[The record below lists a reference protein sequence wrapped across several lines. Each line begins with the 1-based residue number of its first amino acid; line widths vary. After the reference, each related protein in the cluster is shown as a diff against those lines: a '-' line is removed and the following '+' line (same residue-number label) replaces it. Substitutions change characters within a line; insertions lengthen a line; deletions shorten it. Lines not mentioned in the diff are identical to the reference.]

1 MKLYNYNMELLEHN
15 NTLKNNINLDIDNRQ
30 KTFLETNIGKV
41 VDSAVDLGI
50 RTVLPNL
57 IEDQVID
64 IKNIILDQG
73 FKDGL
78 SEIINTGLDFGKSAI
93 GVLTGNFENISQVQ
107 MAVKKGGIID
117 SISRLLD
124 FSINLAAKT
133 NLISNDMASVIK
145 SGKNTIM
152 ENITVKVEN
161 ELTSQIREI
170 EKLDK
175 YCNKWQEALENKD
188 LTEMNKIYR
197 NIQKHEQEII
207 PIERVINNIRKI
219 DNIQELI
226 KSKENIEDITDN
238 ELVLAGK
245 II

>member
-1 MKLYNYNMELLEHN
+1 MELLEHN

-219 DNIQELI
+219 DNIQKLI

>member
-1 MKLYNYNMELLEHN
+1 MELLELN
-15 NTLKNNINLDIDNRQ
+15 NTLDNNLNIDIANRQ
-30 KTFLETNIGKV
+30 KSFLETNIGKV

-73 FKDGL
+73 FKEGL

-93 GVLTGNFENISQVQ
+93 GVITGNFENVNQIQ

-124 FSINLAAKT
+124 FSINLANKS
-133 NLISNDMASVIK
+133 NLINHDVAAVIK
-145 SGKNTIM
+145 SGKDTIM
-152 ENITVKVEN
+152 ENITLKVEG
-161 ELTSQIREI
+161 ELTAQIKEI
-170 EKLDK
+170 EKLEK
-175 YCNKWQEALENKD
+175 YCQDWQEAFENKD
-188 LTEMNKIYR
+188 MTEMNKIYK
-197 NIQKHEQEII
+197 NIQKHEKEIL

-219 DNIQELI
+219 DNIQELM
-226 KSKENIEDITDN
+226 KNKESVADIT
-238 ELVLAGK
+238 ESEQVLAEK
-245 II
+245 IV

>member
-1 MKLYNYNMELLEHN
+1 MELLELN
-15 NTLKNNINLDIDNRQ
+15 NTLDNNLNIDIANGQ
-30 KTFLETNIGKV
+30 KSFLETNIGKV

-73 FKDGL
+73 FKEGL

-93 GVLTGNFENISQVQ
+93 GVITGNFENVNQIQ

-124 FSINLAAKT
+124 FSINLANKS
-133 NLISNDMASVIK
+133 NLINNDVAAVIK
-145 SGKNTIM
+145 SGKDTIM
-152 ENITVKVEN
+152 ENITLKVEG
-161 ELTSQIREI
+161 ELTAQIKEI
-170 EKLDK
+170 EKLEK
-175 YCNKWQEALENKD
+175 YCQDWQEAFENKD
-188 LTEMNKIYR
+188 MTEMNKIYK
-197 NIQKHEQEII
+197 NIQKHEKEIL

-219 DNIQELI
+219 DNIQELM
-226 KSKENIEDITDN
+226 KNKESVADIT
-238 ELVLAGK
+238 ESEQVLAEK
-245 II
+245 IV

>member
-1 MKLYNYNMELLEHN
+1 MELLELN
-15 NTLKNNINLDIDNRQ
+15 NTLDNNLNLDIANRQ
-30 KTFLETNIGKV
+30 KSFLETNIGKV

-73 FKDGL
+73 FKEGL

-93 GVLTGNFENISQVQ
+93 GVITGNFENVNQIQ

-124 FSINLAAKT
+124 FSINLANKS
-133 NLISNDMASVIK
+133 NLINNDVAAVIK
-145 SGKNTIM
+145 SGKDTIM
-152 ENITVKVEN
+152 ENITLKVEG
-161 ELTSQIREI
+161 ELTAQIKEI
-170 EKLDK
+170 EKLEK
-175 YCNKWQEALENKD
+175 YCQNWQEAFENKD
-188 LTEMNKIYR
+188 LTEMNKIYK
-197 NIQKHEQEII
+197 NIQKHEKEIL
-207 PIERVINNIRKI
+207 PIEKVINNIRKI
-219 DNIQELI
+219 DNIQELM
-226 KSKENIEDITDN
+226 KKKESVADITES

-245 II
+245 IV

>member
-1 MKLYNYNMELLEHN
+1 MELLELN
-15 NTLKNNINLDIDNRQ
+15 NTLDNNLNIDIANRQ
-30 KTFLETNIGKV
+30 KSFLETNIGKV

-73 FKDGL
+73 FKEGL

-93 GVLTGNFENISQVQ
+93 GVITGNFENVNQIQ

-124 FSINLAAKT
+124 FSINLANKS
-133 NLISNDMASVIK
+133 NLINHDVAAVIK
-145 SGKNTIM
+145 SGKDTIM
-152 ENITVKVEN
+152 ENITLKVEG
-161 ELTSQIREI
+161 ELTAQIKEI
-170 EKLDK
+170 EKLEK
-175 YCNKWQEALENKD
+175 YCQNWQEAFENKD
-188 LTEMNKIYR
+188 MTEMNKIYK
-197 NIQKHEQEII
+197 NIQKHEKEIL

-219 DNIQELI
+219 DNIQELM
-226 KSKENIEDITDN
+226 KNKESVADIT
-238 ELVLAGK
+238 ESEQVLAEK
-245 II
+245 IV

>member
-1 MKLYNYNMELLEHN
+1 MELLEHN

>member
-1 MKLYNYNMELLEHN
+1 MELLELN
-15 NTLKNNINLDIDNRQ
+15 NTLDNNLNIDIANRQ
-30 KTFLETNIGKV
+30 KSFLETNIGKV

-73 FKDGL
+73 FKEGL

-93 GVLTGNFENISQVQ
+93 GVITGNFENVNQIQ

-124 FSINLAAKT
+124 FSINLANKS
-133 NLISNDMASVIK
+133 NLINNDVAAVIK
-145 SGKNTIM
+145 SGKDTIM
-152 ENITVKVEN
+152 ENITLKVEG
-161 ELTSQIREI
+161 ELTAQIKEI
-170 EKLDK
+170 EKLEK
-175 YCNKWQEALENKD
+175 YCQDWQEAFENKD
-188 LTEMNKIYR
+188 MTEMNKIYK
-197 NIQKHEQEII
+197 NIQKHEKEIL

-219 DNIQELI
+219 DNIQELM
-226 KSKENIEDITDN
+226 KNKESVADIT
-238 ELVLAGK
+238 ESEQVLAGK
-245 II
+245 IV

>member
-1 MKLYNYNMELLEHN
+1 MELLELN
-15 NTLKNNINLDIDNRQ
+15 NTLDNNLNLDIANRQ
-30 KTFLETNIGKV
+30 KSFLETNIGKV

-73 FKDGL
+73 FKEGL

-93 GVLTGNFENISQVQ
+93 GVITGNFENVNQIQ

-124 FSINLAAKT
+124 FSINLANKS
-133 NLISNDMASVIK
+133 NLINNDVAAVIK
-145 SGKNTIM
+145 SGKDTIM
-152 ENITVKVEN
+152 ENITLKVED
-161 ELTSQIREI
+161 ELTAQIKEI
-170 EKLDK
+170 EKLEK
-175 YCNKWQEALENKD
+175 YCQNWQEAFENKD
-188 LTEMNKIYR
+188 LTEMNKIYK
-197 NIQKHEQEII
+197 NIQKHEKEIL
-207 PIERVINNIRKI
+207 PIEKVINNIRKI
-219 DNIQELI
+219 DNIQELM
-226 KSKENIEDITDN
+226 KKKESVADITES

-245 II
+245 IV

>member
-1 MKLYNYNMELLEHN
+1 MELLELN
-15 NTLKNNINLDIDNRQ
+15 NTLDNNLNLDIANRQ
-30 KTFLETNIGKV
+30 KSFLETNIGKV

-73 FKDGL
+73 FKEGL

-93 GVLTGNFENISQVQ
+93 GVITGNFENVNQIQ

-124 FSINLAAKT
+124 FSINLANKS
-133 NLISNDMASVIK
+133 NLINNDVAAVIK
-145 SGKNTIM
+145 SGKDTIM
-152 ENITVKVEN
+152 ENITLKVEG
-161 ELTSQIREI
+161 ELTAQIKEI
-170 EKLDK
+170 EKLEK
-175 YCNKWQEALENKD
+175 YCQNWQDAFENKD
-188 LTEMNKIYR
+188 LTEMNKIYK
-197 NIQKHEQEII
+197 NIQKHEKEIL
-207 PIERVINNIRKI
+207 PIEKVINNIRKI
-219 DNIQELI
+219 DNIQELM
-226 KSKENIEDITDN
+226 KKKESVADITES

-245 II
+245 IV

>member
-1 MKLYNYNMELLEHN
+1 MELLELN
-15 NTLKNNINLDIDNRQ
+15 NTLDNNLNIDIANRQ
-30 KTFLETNIGKV
+30 KSFLETNIGKV

-73 FKDGL
+73 FKEGL

-93 GVLTGNFENISQVQ
+93 GVITGNFENVNQIQ

-124 FSINLAAKT
+124 FSINLANKS
-133 NLISNDMASVIK
+133 NLINHDVAAVIK
-145 SGKNTIM
+145 SGKDTIM
-152 ENITVKVEN
+152 ENITLKVEG
-161 ELTSQIREI
+161 ELTAQIKEI
-170 EKLDK
+170 EKLEK
-175 YCNKWQEALENKD
+175 YCQDWQEAFENKD
-188 LTEMNKIYR
+188 MTEMNKIYK
-197 NIQKHEQEII
+197 NIQKHEKEIL

-219 DNIQELI
+219 DNIQELM
-226 KSKENIEDITDN
+226 KNKESVADIT
-238 ELVLAGK
+238 ESEKVLAGK
-245 II
+245 IV

>member
-1 MKLYNYNMELLEHN
+1 MELLELN
-15 NTLKNNINLDIDNRQ
+15 NTLDNNLNIDIANRQ
-30 KTFLETNIGKV
+30 KSFLETNIGKV

-73 FKDGL
+73 FKEGL

-93 GVLTGNFENISQVQ
+93 GVITGNFENVNQIQ

-124 FSINLAAKT
+124 FSINLANKS
-133 NLISNDMASVIK
+133 NLINNDVAAVIK
-145 SGKNTIM
+145 SGKDTIM
-152 ENITVKVEN
+152 ENITLKVEG
-161 ELTSQIREI
+161 ELTAQIKEI
-170 EKLDK
+170 EKLEK
-175 YCNKWQEALENKD
+175 YCQNWQEAFENKD
-188 LTEMNKIYR
+188 MTEMNKIYK
-197 NIQKHEQEII
+197 NIQKHEKEIL

-219 DNIQELI
+219 DNIQELM
-226 KSKENIEDITDN
+226 KNKESVADIT
-238 ELVLAGK
+238 ESEQVLAEK
-245 II
+245 IV